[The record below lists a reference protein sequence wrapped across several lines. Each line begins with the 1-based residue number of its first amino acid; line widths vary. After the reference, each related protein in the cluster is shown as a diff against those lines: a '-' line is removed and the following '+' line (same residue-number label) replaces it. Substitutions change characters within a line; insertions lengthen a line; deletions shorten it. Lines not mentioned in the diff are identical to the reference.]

1 MRVLQAS
8 AETID
13 SGTWYEAGAAVDPG
27 TVTVG
32 ITRED
37 GTVLVAAGTAT
48 GGATTDPRTFAL
60 TTTHTASLDRL
71 TATWT
76 SATKGTRTTYVEV
89 VGGVLASVA
98 DLRAIKPLDDTT
110 KYPTANLL
118 AARDAVAAV
127 LEDVSGVAFSPR
139 YEREYKID
147 GDGSTEILLKRP
159 RPLSVQSATLDG
171 TSVTVGDLLLYDD
184 GRVYYANG
192 WSTGRQNVTVKY
204 TYGYPTPPG
213 NCAQVVARL
222 VKWLLVDSPISDR
235 AISIINEG
243 GQQNLVTAGV
253 RGAIF
258 DLPLANA
265 FVQNYG
271 YVRGVA

>member
-1 MRVLQAS
+1 MLQS
-8 AETID
+8 AADTTD
-13 SGTWYEAGAAVDPG
+13 SGTWYEAGVAVDPG

-48 GGATTDPRTFAL
+48 GGATTSPRTFAL
-60 TTTHTASLDRL
+60 TTTHTASLDIL
-71 TATWT
+71 KATWT

-89 VGGVLASVA
+89 VGGFLASVA
-98 DLRAIKPLDDTT
+98 DLQAIKPLNDAA
-110 KYPTANLL
+110 KYPVANLL
-118 AARDAVAAV
+118 TARDAVASV
-127 LEDVSGVAFSPR
+127 LEDVSGVAFTPR

-147 GDGSTEILLKRP
+147 GDGATEILLKRP

-171 TSVTVGDLLLYDD
+171 TALTVSDLLLYDD

-192 WSTGRQNVTVKY
+192 WNKGRQNIVLKY
-204 TYGYPTPPG
+204 THGYPFPPG

-258 DLPLANA
+258 DLPIANA
-265 FVQNYG
+265 FVENYG
-271 YVRGVA
+271 YPRGVA